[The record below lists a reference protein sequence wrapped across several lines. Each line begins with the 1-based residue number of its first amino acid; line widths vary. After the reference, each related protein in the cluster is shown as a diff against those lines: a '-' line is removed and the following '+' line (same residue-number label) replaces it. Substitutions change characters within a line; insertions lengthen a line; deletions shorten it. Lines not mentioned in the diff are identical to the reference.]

1 MSFTVTVKWGKEK
14 FSDVE
19 INTAEPPEVF
29 KAQLFALTNVPPE
42 RQKIMSKGS
51 TLKASW
57 DGFSSKLKK
66 GAIIL
71 LMGSADPLPEAPV
84 EKTTFA
90 EDMTE
95 GELLKA
101 DKIPPGLQN
110 LGNTCY
116 LNSVIQCLRV
126 IPEIGEGFEKLDQN
140 TDPLL
145 TSMKMLWQMVSH

>member
-1 MSFTVTVKWGKEK
+1 MTPPNGQANHDLI
-14 FSDVE
+14 FS
-19 INTAEPPEVF
+19 
-29 KAQLFALTNVPPE
+29 VPPE

-145 TSMKMLWQMVSH
+145 TSMKMLWQMVSHSVFSRFFKCND

>member
-1 MSFTVTVKWGKEK
+1 
-14 FSDVE
+14 
-19 INTAEPPEVF
+19 
-29 KAQLFALTNVPPE
+29 
-42 RQKIMSKGS
+42 MSKGS

-145 TSMKMLWQMVSH
+145 TSMKMLWQMVRWIFF